1 MFIYNRMLKFFSL
14 HQIAIIFLFFFFN
27 STVNAITLD
36 VGVSIG
42 SIGFEVKNKNGHL
55 LGEMKE
61 DLGENIYLA
70 TRFKQNDGLW
80 DTNWGYLMEFGFG
93 SFNIHTQS
101 VDQEI
106 VNFNTDVNGKY
117 LYLTWILYYKHRLKS
132 DAYFSYGLGLGVGYL
147 DAEGD
152 VKLTE
157 EIGEPIVDVNVS
169 DISGSTGFYIEY
181 QREKWFMR
189 LVSIGPRFTEE
200 PYEFG
205 IAATRLIVGHR
216 FTW

>member
-1 MFIYNRMLKFFSL
+1 MYNKIRVLKLSFS
-14 HQIAIIFLFFFFN
+14 HHIFSILLLLFFN
-27 STVNAITLD
+27 SAVCAITLD
-36 VGVSIG
+36 IGVSLG
-42 SIGFEVKNKNGHL
+42 SIGFEVKNKDGDL

-101 VDQEI
+101 VDKE
-106 VNFNTDVNGKY
+106 VVSLDTDVNGKY
-117 LYLTWILYYKHRLKS
+117 LYLTWVLYHKHRLKS

-147 DAEGD
+147 DADGD

-157 EIGEPIVDVNVS
+157 EAGEPVVDVNVS
-169 DISGSTGFYIEY
+169 DFSGSTGFYIEY

-189 LVSIGPRFTEE
+189 LVSYGPRFTEE

-205 IAATRLIVGHR
+205 VAESKLIVGRR